1 MVSHEHLPLL
11 TMCRNDGFVQFS
23 GAARNEGSIKNGM
36 QNLFQERENPLIL
49 VHDKYSL
56 LRLLEISIKVS
67 LFIYVSAGDTL

>member
-1 MVSHEHLPLL
+1 MFLMNYQIILV
-11 TMCRNDGFVQFS
+11 
-23 GAARNEGSIKNGM
+23 
-36 QNLFQERENPLIL
+36 QERENPLIL